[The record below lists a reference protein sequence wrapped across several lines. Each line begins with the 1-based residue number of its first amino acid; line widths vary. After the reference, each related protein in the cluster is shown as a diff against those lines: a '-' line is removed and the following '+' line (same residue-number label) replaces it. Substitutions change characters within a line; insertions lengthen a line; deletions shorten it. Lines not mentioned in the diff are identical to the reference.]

1 MGKQRLSDA
10 SQRKGFSQTARSANI
25 APIIFLSVIAV
36 VLAIA
41 VALVLREVFQ
51 ARELALATAIER
63 NECQE
68 RADQLLKQ
76 LNELESAY
84 ESLSREN
91 SDLQHLSN
99 QQQIEINRLRAQIR
113 SVAGTQRID
122 EVRARIEQLEQE
134 LEEYRNQA
142 KVLLEENTQL
152 SSENERV
159 KNTLAFT
166 EEQVVELEVKTQG
179 LTTQIEEASVLS
191 IMNIEVIT
199 TRSARRGERET
210 ERARRVERIQVC
222 FTILEN
228 ILANPGNRN
237 FYIRIT
243 GPDGQLLN
251 GGPNQTFELLGNQ
264 VQYTATRA
272 FEYKNQQQVA
282 CIAFN
287 PAEDALDKGIYRVAI
302 YTESREVGT
311 QLFELN

>member
-41 VALVLREVFQ
+41 VALVLREFFQ
-51 ARELALATAIER
+51 AREHAVATAIER

-91 SDLQHLSN
+91 TDLQNLSN

-152 SSENERV
+152 SGENERV
-159 KNTLAFT
+159 KNSLAIT
-166 EEQVVELEVKTQG
+166 EEQVVVLEVKNQG
-179 LTTQIEEASVLS
+179 LTGQIEEASVLN

-210 ERARRVERIQVC
+210 ERARRVDRIQVC

-228 ILANPGNRN
+228 ILASPGNRN

-251 GGPNQTFELLGNQ
+251 GGQNQTFELLGNQ
-264 VQYTATRA
+264 VAYTATRA

-282 CIAFN
+282 CIVYN
-287 PAEDALDKGIYRVAI
+287 PPNDGLDKGIYRVAI
-302 YTESREVGT
+302 YAEGREVGT

>member
-51 ARELALATAIER
+51 ARELALSTAIER

-91 SDLQHLSN
+91 SDLQSLSN
-99 QQQIEINRLRAQIR
+99 QQQIEINRMRAQIR
-113 SVAGTQRID
+113 SVAGSQRID
-122 EVRARIEQLEQE
+122 EVRARIEQLEEE
-134 LEEYRNQA
+134 LAEYQSQA
-142 KVLLEENTQL
+142 KALLEEKNQL
-152 SSENERV
+152 TSENERV

-166 EEQVVELEVKTQG
+166 EEQVVELEVKNQG
-179 LTTQIEEASVLS
+179 LTTQIQEASVLN

-237 FYIRIT
+237 FYLRIT
-243 GPDGQLLN
+243 GPNGQLLN
-251 GGPNQTFELLGNQ
+251 GGLNQTFELLGNQ
-264 VQYTATRA
+264 VSYTATRA
-272 FEYKNQQQVA
+272 FEYNKQQQVA
-282 CIAFN
+282 CITYN
-287 PAEDALDKGIYRVAI
+287 PPDDLLDKGIYRVAI
-302 YTESREVGT
+302 YAEGREVGT